1 MEVKDKIVTVESLN
15 YAYQDNSQKITT
27 INNSVDN
34 IKEDIRNIIDSQGE
48 TVIQT
53 LTYSDIM
60 EVCQ

>member
-34 IKEDIRNIIDSQGE
+34 IKEDIRNIIDSQGSGV
-48 TVIQT
+48 TS
-53 LTYSDIM
+53 LTTSEIMDI
-60 EVCQ
+60 CQ

>member
-34 IKEDIRNIIDSQGE
+34 IREDIRNIIDSQGKDITSISYDE
-48 TVIQT
+48 
-53 LTYSDIM
+53 IM
-60 EVCQ
+60 EICQ

>member
-34 IKEDIRNIIDSQGE
+34 IKEDIKNIIDSQGKD
-48 TVIQT
+48 ISSI
-53 LTYSDIM
+53 TYDEIM
-60 EVCQ
+60 EICQ